1 MEVIKHHDF
10 YLRIKLA
17 SIRKKLKENVS
28 LNKFLAIDGE
38 KYPGFVQ
45 VLRMIKALEVVAE
58 GEQEVMIKEAE
69 IKAKEAAEKAEKEAE
84 DRKAKGLPPLTEEE
98 KLAMLQQK
106 SKTDKPKKG
115 KEASL
120 DGAAAAKPPK
130 AVGEGE
136 MVKIGG
142 SKKKKGRHTDHHTP
156 VAILGT
162 IEEDLHET

>member
-1 MEVIKHHDF
+1 M
-10 YLRIKLA
+10 LRI
-17 SIRKKLKENVS
+17 
-28 LNKFLAIDGE
+28 
-38 KYPGFVQ
+38 
-45 VLRMIKALEVVAE
+45 IKALEVVAE

-69 IKAKEAAEKAEKEAE
+69 IKAKEAADKAEKEAE

-130 AVGEGE
+130 A
-136 MVKIGG
+136 
-142 SKKKKGRHTDHHTP
+142 
-156 VAILGT
+156 
-162 IEEDLHET
+162 

>member
-1 MEVIKHHDF
+1 MHPREFFGPTIKKETIGKKKCKVEVIKLHDF

-98 KLAMLQQK
+98 KIAMLQQK

-130 AVGEGE
+130 A
-136 MVKIGG
+136 
-142 SKKKKGRHTDHHTP
+142 
-156 VAILGT
+156 
-162 IEEDLHET
+162 